1 MPIICQHCGHTV
13 DMGTILSKR
22 WTGKSKKYT
31 PDELAKRTARIL
43 ANRHQ
48 KPKKEIAEMELTQKQ
63 KLEYLDNP
71 NACPYCGTE
80 GNFEIGK
87 TTKVAKEMR
96 QEIRCGCHKHWI
108 DVYTLSNMV
117 ELP

>member
-1 MPIICQHCGHTV
+1 MPIICNHCGKAV
-13 DMGTILSKR
+13 DMGPILSQRMKGVKR
-22 WTGKSKKYT
+22 NFKPETLEKAT
-31 PDELAKRTARIL
+31 ERIT
-43 ANRHQ
+43 ANRYV

-71 NACPYCGTE
+71 NACPYCGTQ

-87 TTKVAKEMR
+87 TTKTGKEIR
-96 QEIRCGCHKHWI
+96 QEIRCGCHKRWI